1 MASYVGHEGRDKM
14 EKAEL
19 NSVEE
24 WVESISKITKPDKVV
39 YCDGS
44 REEYDRIIKE
54 MVADGSLIKL
64 NQETFPG
71 GYLSRSDPR
80 DVARTEKSTFICS
93 EEENQV
99 GPLNNHMSLSEA
111 REITDRLMDGSMKG
125 KTMYVVPYIMGPV
138 NSSYSEA
145 GVEITDNPY
154 VVVNMYIMTRMGKV
168 AMDRIRKDGRFVKA
182 IHVSGDLDPEN
193 RYILHFP
200 WERLDLDA
208 HIVSINSAY
217 GGNALLS
224 KKCHALRIASVEAND
239 DGWMAEHMLILEIE
253 NPEGKKYYFAA
264 AFPSASGKTNLAM
277 IKPPKDYAEKGWK
290 ARLIGDDISWM
301 HIGKDGRL
309 YAINPENGF
318 FGVVPG
324 TNSTTNPNAMQSIR
338 KDTIFTNVA
347 LTENNEPWWEGLPV
361 PHGKLI
367 DWKGNEHRPET
378 RQKAAHPNSRFT
390 TPLNKYPS
398 LSGEVENPEGVP
410 ITAILF
416 GGRRGDT
423 IPLVFESFDWN
434 HGVFL
439 GATMGVEQT
448 AAAEG
453 QVGVVRR
460 DPMAMR
466 PFCGYNVSHYFQHW
480 LTMGEKSKNFPGI
493 YYVNWFRRDQEG
505 NFIWPGFG
513 ENLRVLEWIIGRAEG
528 KAGAKDSPIGRL
540 PDDTSFNFEG
550 LNLSKSQKE
559 KLFAIDYEEWSSEMT
574 EMEEFTRSLGKEL
587 PVEIRNQLKLLRER
601 MGS

>member
-1 MASYVGHEGRDKM
+1 M

-44 REEYDRIIKE
+44 REEYDRIIDE
-54 MVADGSLIKL
+54 MVQDGSLIKL
-64 NQETFPG
+64 NQQTFPG

-93 EEENQV
+93 DDEEQV
-99 GPLNNHMSLSEA
+99 GPLNNHMSLMEA
-111 REITDRLMDGSMKG
+111 REITERLMDGSMKG
-125 KTMYVVPYIMGPV
+125 KTMYVVPYIMGPAD
-138 NSSYSEA
+138 SEYAEA

-154 VVVNMYIMTRMGKV
+154 VVVNMFIMTRMGKV
-168 AMDRIRKDGRFVKA
+168 ALNKILREEQFVKA
-182 IHVSGDLDPEN
+182 IHISGDLDPEN

-200 WERLDLDA
+200 WERLDSNA
-208 HIVSINSAY
+208 HIISINSAY

-224 KKCHALRIASVEAND
+224 KKCHALRIASVEAKN

-253 NPEGKKYYFAA
+253 KPEGKKYYFAA

-277 IKPPKDYAEKGWK
+277 IMPPKDYAEKGWK
-290 ARLIGDDISWM
+290 ARLIGDDIAWM

-324 TNSTTNPNAMQSIR
+324 TNSTTNPNAMKSIK

-347 LTENNEPWWEGLPV
+347 LTEDNEPWWEGLPV
-361 PHGKLI
+361 PKGKLT
-367 DWKGNEHRPET
+367 DWKGNLHNPET

-390 TPLNKYPS
+390 TPLDKYPS

-423 IPLVFESFDWN
+423 IPLVFESNDWN

-466 PFCGYNVSHYFQHW
+466 PFCGYNVSHYFLHW
-480 LTMGEKSKNFPGI
+480 LSVGERSHNLPGI
-493 YYVNWFRRDQEG
+493 YYVNWFRKDQNG

-513 ENLRVLEWIIGRAEG
+513 ENIRVLEWIIGRAEG
-528 KAGAKDSPIGRL
+528 KADAKDCPIGKI
-540 PDDTSFNFEG
+540 PDQSAFNFQG
-550 LNLSKSQKE
+550 LNLSGSQKE
-559 KLFAIDYEEWSSEMT
+559 KLFAIDYDEWSSEIT
-574 EMEEFTRSLGKEL
+574 EIEDFIRSLGKEV
-587 PVEIRNQLKLLRER
+587 PKEIRDQLVYLRER

>member
-1 MASYVGHEGRDKM
+1 M

-44 REEYDRIIKE
+44 KQEYESILQE
-54 MVADGSLIKL
+54 MVSDGSLIKL
-64 NQETFPG
+64 NQESYPG
-71 GYLSRSDPR
+71 GYLSRSDPK
-80 DVARTEKSTFICS
+80 DVARTEKSTFICADEKS
-93 EEENQV
+93 KV
-99 GPLNNHMSLSEA
+99 GPLNNHMSLQEA
-111 REITDRLMDGSMKG
+111 EEVTNRLMYGAMKG
-125 KTMYVVPYIMGPV
+125 KTMYVVPYIMGPAD
-138 NSSYSEA
+138 SSHAEV
-145 GVEITDNPY
+145 GVEITDNAY

-168 AMDRIRKDGRFVKA
+168 AMDRIKNEGKFVRA
-182 IHVSGDLDPEN
+182 IHVSGTLDPEN

-200 WERLDLDA
+200 WERLDIDA

-224 KKCHALRIASVEAND
+224 KKCHALRIASVEANR

-277 IKPPKDYAEKGWK
+277 IMPPKEYAEKGWK
-290 ARLIGDDISWM
+290 AKLIGDDIAWM
-301 HIGKDGRL
+301 HIGEDGRL

-324 TNSTTNPNAMQSIR
+324 TNSKTNPNAMASIK

-347 LTENNEPWWEGLPV
+347 LTESNEPWWEGLPV
-361 PHGKLI
+361 PEGKLI
-367 DWKGNEHRPET
+367 DWQGNEHNPET

-398 LSGEVENPEGVP
+398 LSNEVENPEGVP
-410 ITAILF
+410 LTAILF

-423 IPLVFESFDWN
+423 IPLVFESLDWN

-466 PFCGYNVSHYFQHW
+466 PFCGYNVSHYFDHW
-480 LTMGEKSKNFPGI
+480 LTMGKKSQNLPGI
-493 YYVNWFRRDQEG
+493 YYVNWFRKDDSG

-528 KAGAKDSPIGRL
+528 KASAEDSPVGRL
-540 PDDTSFNFEG
+540 PDKSFNYAG
-550 LNLSKSQKE
+550 LELSDQQRE
-559 KLFAIDYEEWSSEMT
+559 KLFLIDYEEWSREIT
-574 EMEEFTRSLGKEL
+574 EIEEFTRSLGKEL
-587 PVEIRNQLKLLRER
+587 PEEIKNQVVKLRER

>member
-1 MASYVGHEGRDKM
+1 M
-14 EKAEL
+14 ERAEV

-24 WVESISKITKPDKVV
+24 WVEGVSAITEPDRVV
-39 YCDGS
+39 YCNGS
-44 REEYDRIIKE
+44 REEYESIIRE

-64 NQETFPG
+64 NQKKFPG

-80 DVARTEKSTFICS
+80 DVARTEKSTFICADNES
-93 EEENQV
+93 DA
-99 GPLNNHMSLSEA
+99 GPLNNFMSLEKADS
-111 REITDRLMDGSMKG
+111 ITEKLMKGSMRG

-138 NSSYSEA
+138 SSPYSET

-154 VVVNMYIMTRMGKV
+154 VVVNMHIMTRMGDV
-168 AMDRIRKDGRFVKA
+168 AMERINKTGEFVRA
-182 IHVSGDLDPEN
+182 IHISGNLDPEN

-200 WERLDLDA
+200 WKRLGIDA
-208 HIVSINSAY
+208 HIISINSAY

-224 KKCHALRIASVEAND
+224 KKCHALRIATVEARN
-239 DGWMAEHMLILEIE
+239 DGWMAEHMLILEVE

-277 IKPPKDYAEKGWK
+277 IKPPEEYTKIGWK
-290 ARLIGDDISWM
+290 ARLIGDDIAWM
-301 HIGKDGRL
+301 HVGKDGRL

-324 TNSTTNPNAMQSIR
+324 TSETTNPNAMESIR

-347 LTENNEPWWEGLPV
+347 LTEDDEPWWEGLPPPKGELV
-361 PHGKLI
+361 
-367 DWKGNEHRPET
+367 DWKGNHHSLST
-378 RQKAAHPNSRFT
+378 REKAAHPNSRFT
-390 TPLNKYPS
+390 TPLRRYPS
-398 LSGEVENPEGVP
+398 LSDEVENPEGVP

-423 IPLVFESFDWN
+423 VPLIYESFDWK

-466 PFCGYNVSHYFQHW
+466 PFCGYNISHYFDHW
-480 LTMGEKSKNFPGI
+480 LSMEDEASNLPKIF
-493 YYVNWFRRDQEG
+493 YVNWFRRDKNG

-513 ENLRVLEWIIGRAEG
+513 DNIRVLEWIIGRSEG
-528 KAGAKDSPIGRL
+528 TAPARETPLGYM
-540 PDDTSFNFEG
+540 PDHGSLNYQG
-550 LNLSKSQKE
+550 LDLTREQKE
-559 KLFAIDYEEWSSEMT
+559 KLFKVDYGEWGSEIS
-574 EMEEFTRSLGKEL
+574 EIEEFIRSLGKEV
-587 PVEIRNQLKLLRER
+587 PSEIKNQVTKLRER
-601 MGS
+601 MGI